1 MNILELTGKVT
12 KRFIR
17 TGSRLFDSLLFPG
30 RAIVRH
36 LRARRVPV
44 ILQLTDVECGAAC
57 LAMILNYHGRKTSLS
72 ECRDYC
78 SIGRDGIT
86 AQTIAGAARHFGLRV
101 RAYSLELADFKYVPL
116 PAIVHW
122 TFNHF
127 VVVER
132 WSQTGAEII
141 DPALGRRH
149 LTSDEFDEGF
159 TGVTLTLEPGVQF
172 ERLRTMTRLSWLSYV
187 GGILKTPRA
196 RGVLLQ
202 ILGASLILQ
211 LLGLAL
217 PVLTKVLVDSILPFR
232 ITSLMTIVG
241 IGVGILVLSQAA
253 ISYLRAALLIY
264 LQARLDSNLML
275 NFLEHVLSLPFRFFQ
290 QRSSGDLLM
299 RVESNTELREAI
311 TSQMTSAVLDGAF
324 VVVYLIILLSQSF
337 LFGVLSLGLG
347 LLQIAVVLVTN
358 RRLYHLTQRELAAEA
373 DSQSYMVEALIGIAT
388 IKASGVERRALDHWS
403 NLFFNRLNISLRRSQ
418 LSAVVDTATNALHT
432 LSPLMLLWVGASL
445 VLKGTMSLGTMLA
458 LNALALAFLSPLS
471 SLVLNGHRLQRVRGY
486 LDRLIDV
493 LEAEPEQAPWK
504 VQSAPRL
511 TGRIEVRGVSFRYD
525 ANAPWVLRNVS
536 FRIDPGEKVAL
547 VGPTGSGKSTLAML
561 LLGLYAP
568 TEGEITYDGI
578 RLDRL
583 AYGTL
588 RSQFGVVLQDSSVFS
603 GTIRQNITFNDPGI
617 PLDRITEAATLAA
630 VHDEIISMPMAYE
643 TLISEGG
650 TGLSG
655 GQRQRLCIARALVG
669 NPAILLL
676 DEATSHVDT
685 VTEELINGNLSRLRC
700 TRIVIAHRL
709 STVRD
714 ADMILALD
722 TGVIVERGTH
732 AQLMAQDGQY
742 AMLVRRQM
750 EIGLP
755 GEPPL
760 VSLGS
765 KIAAR

>member
-1 MNILELTGKVT
+1 
-12 KRFIR
+12 
-17 TGSRLFDSLLFPG
+17 
-30 RAIVRH
+30 
-36 LRARRVPV
+36 
-44 ILQLTDVECGAAC
+44 
-57 LAMILNYHGRKTSLS
+57 
-72 ECRDYC
+72 
-78 SIGRDGIT
+78 
-86 AQTIAGAARHFGLRV
+86 
-101 RAYSLELADFKYVPL
+101 
-116 PAIVHW
+116 
-122 TFNHF
+122 
-127 VVVER
+127 
-132 WSQTGAEII
+132 
-141 DPALGRRH
+141 
-149 LTSDEFDEGF
+149 
-159 TGVTLTLEPGVQF
+159 
-172 ERLRTMTRLSWLSYV
+172 
-187 GGILKTPRA
+187 
-196 RGVLLQ
+196 
-202 ILGASLILQ
+202 
-211 LLGLAL
+211 
-217 PVLTKVLVDSILPFR
+217 
-232 ITSLMTIVG
+232 
-241 IGVGILVLSQAA
+241 
-253 ISYLRAALLIY
+253 
-264 LQARLDSNLML
+264 
-275 NFLEHVLSLPFRFFQ
+275 
-290 QRSSGDLLM
+290 
-299 RVESNTELREAI
+299 
-311 TSQMTSAVLDGAF
+311 MTSAVLDGAF
-324 VVVYLIILLSQSF
+324 VAVYLVILLSQSL
-337 LFGVLSLGLG
+337 LFGVLALGLG

-388 IKASGVERRALDHWS
+388 IKASGVEHRALDHWS

-493 LEAEPEQAPWK
+493 LEAEPEQAPGA

-511 TGRIEVRGVSFRYD
+511 TGRIDVRGVSFRYD

-568 TEGEITYDGI
+568 TEGEITYDGVP
-578 RLDRL
+578 LDRL
-583 AYGTL
+583 SYGTL

-603 GTIRQNITFNDPGI
+603 GTIRQNIGFNDPGI

-685 VTEELINGNLSRLRC
+685 VTEELINQNLSHLRC